1 MQKAFAIGIFDEHQ
15 TLGPMVLPPL
25 EAASAVVRTGA
36 GDRKDGSPR
45 GSLRDDANLLAG
57 SDQGG

>member
-1 MQKAFAIGIFDEHQ
+1 MRKTVAIGIFDDHQ
-15 TLGPMVLPPL
+15 TIGPMVLPPL

-57 SDQGG
+57 SDQGE